1 MVTRKRACEHQCG
14 SRLGLSGMVNKCE
27 LSDNRRHSQ
36 QAKDADRLE
45 PKGAWSVQ
53 GLKPSLSWTNDHRR
67 IERIFPTLAD
77 KRNTVSPYRSLREDE
92 PQGKSI
98 AVRVEDEGESERR
111 SVMGWIGVEPLA
123 KSLHAKASR
132 LPSGL
137 SSRESPANRL
147 RGKSG

>member
-1 MVTRKRACEHQCG
+1 MVTRKRTCEHQCG

-27 LSDNRRHSQ
+27 LSMNRRHLQ

-45 PKGAWSVQ
+45 PKGRWSAQ
-53 GLKPSLSWTNDHRR
+53 GLTLSLSWTNDHRR
-67 IERIFPTLAD
+67 IERTFPTLAA
-77 KRNTVSPYRSLREDE
+77 KRNTVSPYRSHWEDE

-111 SVMGWIGVEPLA
+111 SVIERIGVKPMA
-123 KSLHAKASR
+123 TSLHAKASR

-147 RGKSG
+147 RGRSG

>member
-1 MVTRKRACEHQCG
+1 
-14 SRLGLSGMVNKCE
+14 MVNKCE
-27 LSDNRRHSQ
+27 LSVNRRQLQ

-45 PKGAWSVQ
+45 PKGTWSEQ
-53 GLKPSLSWTNDHRR
+53 GLMLSLSWTNDHRR
-67 IERIFPTLAD
+67 IERTFPTLAD
-77 KRNTVSPYRSLREDE
+77 KRNTVSPYRSPWEDK

-98 AVRVEDEGESERR
+98 AVRVEDEGKSECY
-111 SVMGWIGVEPLA
+111 SVMEWIRVEPLA
-123 KSLHAKASR
+123 KSLYAKAGR